1 MLEHKQ
7 FQNIAFTGSNSY
19 WCLSKSVENKLD
31 EQTVVFIVAVIQ
43 DKYKKESS
51 RILWRFLRQKF
62 SFVTK
67 LISSHA
73 AVIVY

>member
-43 DKYKKESS
+43 GKYKKESS
-51 RILWRFLRQKF
+51 RIL
-62 SFVTK
+62 
-67 LISSHA
+67 
-73 AVIVY
+73 

>member
-7 FQNIAFTGSNSY
+7 FQNMAFTGSNSY
-19 WCLSKSVENKLD
+19 WCHSKSVENKLD

-51 RILWRFLRQKF
+51 RIL
-62 SFVTK
+62 
-67 LISSHA
+67 
-73 AVIVY
+73 